1 MELPRKTPTRP
12 GSKLRSVRPR
22 SKYCYVVCYL
32 CQTADG
38 LEADRLLV
46 RDGVLD
52 LAVFYRP
59 ELVGANLGR
68 LSLYPHR
75 LERGRAQQASD
86 MIGAERRLGARH
98 YSTAASAAACFFR
111 TKSYFTS

>member
-1 MELPRKTPTRP
+1 
-12 GSKLRSVRPR
+12 
-22 SKYCYVVCYL
+22 
-32 CQTADG
+32 

-52 LAVFYRP
+52 LAVFDRP

-68 LSLYPHR
+68 FSLCPDR

-86 MIGAERRLGARH
+86 MIGAERWLGARRF
-98 YSTAASAAACFFR
+98 SMRFSSPETA
-111 TKSYFTS
+111 